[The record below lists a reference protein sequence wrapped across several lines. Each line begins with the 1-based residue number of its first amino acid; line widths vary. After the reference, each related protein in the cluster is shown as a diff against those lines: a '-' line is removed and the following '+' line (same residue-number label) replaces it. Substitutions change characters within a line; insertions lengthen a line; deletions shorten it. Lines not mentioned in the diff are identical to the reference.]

1 MGHDN
6 ILILVFISGVD
17 LSHLFLVDPFRLLL
31 RVGVSSV
38 NELIDLVAP
47 SQILI
52 VGVFRLVILHSKSI

>member
-17 LSHLFLVDPFRLLL
+17 LSYLFLVDPFRLLL